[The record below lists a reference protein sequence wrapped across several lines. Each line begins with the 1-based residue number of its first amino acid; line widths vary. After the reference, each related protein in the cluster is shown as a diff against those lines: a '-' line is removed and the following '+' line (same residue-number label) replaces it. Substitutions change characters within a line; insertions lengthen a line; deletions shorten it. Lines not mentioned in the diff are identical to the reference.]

1 MSCLAVTGETTGRQC
16 WEVHKDA
23 VTCIIEKHI
32 KDPALVKRLVDAW
45 DSAVDLGVT
54 TAKASP
60 AQKKK
65 KTDRAIRLMSVRQA
79 TSVLLS
85 QIGLIACK
93 WCVYCGLHDC
103 CLTTKKQFGQLG
115 DSEQC
120 CGLGK
125 DHLTRAPPRNS
136 HTHSHTHTYTKHRN
150 TSGQDHP
157 DVAASYNNIA
167 NIYDDQGKYEEA
179 LEMHTKSLD
188 IKTRMY
194 GGDNHLRKQDARCL
208 PHRRESDCVICFLLL
223 LCTMSGFEPAT
234 ITPCSAHSMK
244 KKIFE
249 CILSDRK
256 LK

>member
-65 KTDRAIRLMSVRQA
+65 KTDRAIRLTSVRQA

-93 WCVYCGLHDC
+93 WCVYRGLHDC

-125 DHLTRAPPRNS
+125 DHLTRAPPSNS
-136 HTHSHTHTYTKHRN
+136 HTHSHTHTHTTHRN
-150 TSGQDHP
+150 TSPATPSTLQNRP
-157 DVAASYNNIA
+157 ICAS
-167 NIYDDQGKYEEA
+167 
-179 LEMHTKSLD
+179 
-188 IKTRMY
+188 R
-194 GGDNHLRKQDARCL
+194 
-208 PHRRESDCVICFLLL
+208 RREISH
-223 LCTMSGFEPAT
+223 PN
-234 ITPCSAHSMK
+234 
-244 KKIFE
+244 
-249 CILSDRK
+249 R
-256 LK
+256 